1 MMGMV
6 TLSISLAILSQFIQL
21 TPSISNKGLNMKN
34 QLIDHIIYALGF
46 VALIIV
52 WLTA

>member
-1 MMGMV
+1 
-6 TLSISLAILSQFIQL
+6 
-21 TPSISNKGLNMKN
+21 MKN
-34 QLIDHIIYALGF
+34 QLIKTHRVVDQIIYALGF

>member
-1 MMGMV
+1 
-6 TLSISLAILSQFIQL
+6 
-21 TPSISNKGLNMKN
+21 MKN

-52 WLTA
+52 WMTA

>member
-1 MMGMV
+1 MQNRIIKAHRAV
-6 TLSISLAILSQFIQL
+6 DFT
-21 TPSISNKGLNMKN
+21 
-34 QLIDHIIYALGF
+34 IYALGF